1 MYLIF
6 NIIKLNKYIV
16 NYLININKFFKID
29 LVKDSNKSFVFMNVK
44 NYLINQQFIVYLKEM
59 NQIKQL
65 KSVPIMFLV
74 YPMMK
79 IFLIPLMRQLI

>member
-16 NYLININKFFKID
+16 NYLININKFFLID